1 MLRWVCALRLCI
13 GVSTWAGVGGSEPLV
28 VGKGRVDWF
37 ELMSRTG
44 IGVAN
49 RFHSTR
55 QGS

>member
-1 MLRWVCALRLCI
+1 VGLCPA
-13 GVSTWAGVGGSEPLV
+13 VVYRCVDVGG
-28 VGKGRVDWF
+28 GGWQRRRWWWRKGRVDWF